1 MKHRFKTSVMS
12 LILVSA
18 SAISAIAAQTGA
30 VEGVITW
37 QFNESIGTKGDV
49 HAHVILF
56 PKRLKRLIGVKDEPL
71 RTAVGSGIIGPDEEA
86 LGLRGANADGFGKV
100 AVDDVP
106 AGSYIALIISENTT
120 RDITKDLTADDLDMI
135 STYFASKAAL
145 AMFLRSPFLKLH
157 KHSFER
163 IQVNPGKT
171 AHFNHDFGNTFI

>member
-1 MKHRFKTSVMS
+1 MKHRFKSAVVS
-12 LILVSA
+12 LILLSA
-18 SAISAIAAQTGA
+18 CTISAIAAQTGA

-49 HAHVILF
+49 NAHVILF
-56 PKRLKRLIGVKDEPL
+56 PKKLKRLIAVKDQSL

-100 AVDDVP
+100 ILDDVP
-106 AGSYIALIISENTT
+106 AGNYIALIVSENTT
-120 RDITKDLTADDLDMI
+120 RDITKELGADDLDMI

-157 KHSFER
+157 KHWFEL
-163 IQVNPGKT
+163 IQVYPGKT
-171 AHFNHDFGNTFI
+171 AHFNHDFGNTYI